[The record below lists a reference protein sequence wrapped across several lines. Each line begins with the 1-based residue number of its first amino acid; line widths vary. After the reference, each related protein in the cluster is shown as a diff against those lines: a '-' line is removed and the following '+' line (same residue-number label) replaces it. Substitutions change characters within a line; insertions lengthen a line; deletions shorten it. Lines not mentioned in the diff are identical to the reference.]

1 MMTTNTPL
9 PWTNIFL
16 QSHHLPPQEALVRL
30 LETIEEGYGALV
42 LYPSAGEAKALEW
55 LFSADMPANLRAWL
69 QDAGQEEIWKQAYKK
84 QCLMAAPKPACQDHP
99 GELIYLEDDAP
110 TRGVVVFPMTYQGYK
125 LGLLVVC
132 DPKGDAPLTCFSLSQ
147 LELLAGYLSLLA
159 FIYSILPEKV
169 HLQNELSA
177 LDTQKGEFIAI
188 TSHELRTPLGLV
200 LGHATFLREI
210 LSDESAKEHVQVIIQ
225 SALRI
230 KEIIKTATQADNY
243 QSGTARVRRQ
253 EVALG
258 ELITRV
264 CKRFAAQAQE
274 KGIVLRT
281 ALPAL
286 DLIVPGEPE
295 KLEIILNNL
304 LQNALDFTNAGGQVQ
319 VALCIKHTEH
329 TEGDYAQISVSD
341 TGIGIPE
348 SDLPHIFERFYQV
361 EAHMTRHHGGLGLG
375 LSVVNDL
382 VELHHGRV
390 EVRSQEGKG
399 STFIVYLPLAK

>member
-1 MMTTNTPL
+1 MTTNSSP

-16 QSHHLPPQEALVRL
+16 QSHRLPPAEALTRL
-30 LETIEEGYGALV
+30 LQAIEDGYGALV
-42 LYPSAGEAKALEW
+42 LYPSAGEPKSLAW
-55 LFSADMPANLRAWL
+55 LFCADMPSNLRAWL
-69 QDAGQEEIWKQAYKK
+69 QDAEQEEIWEQAYKK
-84 QCLMAAPKPACQDHP
+84 QRLMAAPKPACPDHP

-110 TRGVVVFPMTYQGYK
+110 TRGVVVFPVTYQGYK

-132 DPKGDAPLTCFSLSQ
+132 NPKGGAPLACSTLSQ
-147 LELLAGYLSLLA
+147 LELLAGHLSLLA
-159 FIYSILPEKV
+159 FIHSIAPEKA
-169 HLQNELSA
+169 HLQNELAA
-177 LDTQKGEFIAI
+177 LDTQQAEFIAI

-200 LGHATFLREI
+200 LGHATFLRET
-210 LSDESAKEHVQVIIQ
+210 LSDESGKEHVQIIIQ

-230 KEIIKTATQADNY
+230 KEIIETATQADNY
-243 QSGTARVRRQ
+243 QSGKARVRHH

-264 CKRFAAQAQE
+264 CKRFAPHAQE
-274 KGIVLRT
+274 KGIALLT
-281 ALPAL
+281 ALPTL
-286 DLIVPGEPE
+286 DLMAPGEPE
-295 KLEIILNNL
+295 KLEIILGNL

-319 VALCIKHTEH
+319 VALRTEH
-329 TEGDYAQISVSD
+329 AEGDYAQISVSD

-382 VELHHGRV
+382 VKLHHGRV

-399 STFIVYLPLAK
+399 STFTVYLPLAK

>member
-1 MMTTNTPL
+1 MMTTNTPP

-16 QSHHLPPQEALVRL
+16 QSHHLPPEEALTRL
-30 LETIEEGYGALV
+30 LQSIEEGYGALA
-42 LYPSAGEAKALEW
+42 LYPSAGEPKALEW
-55 LFSADMPANLRAWL
+55 LFCADMPADLRAWL
-69 QDAGQEEIWKQAYKK
+69 QRAEQEGIWKQAYKK
-84 QCLMAAPKPACQDHP
+84 QRLMAVPKPTCQDHP

-110 TRGVVVFPMTYQGYK
+110 TRGVVVFPVTYQGYK

-132 DPKGDAPLTCFSLSQ
+132 DPKGGAPLTCSSLSR
-147 LELLAGYLSLLA
+147 LELLAGHLSLLA
-159 FIYSILPEKV
+159 FIRSILPEKA
-169 HLQNELSA
+169 HLRNELSA
-177 LDTQKGEFIAI
+177 LNTQKAEFIAI

-210 LSDESAKEHVQVIIQ
+210 LSDESGKEHVQVIIQ

-230 KEIIKTATQADNY
+230 KEIIETATQADNY
-243 QSGTARVRRQ
+243 QSGTARVRHQ

-264 CKRFAAQAQE
+264 CKRFATQAQE
-274 KGIVLRT
+274 KGISLRT

-286 DLIVPGEPE
+286 DLMVPGEPE
-295 KLEIILNNL
+295 KLEIILSNL

-319 VALCIKHTEH
+319 VALRAEH
-329 TEGDYAQISVSD
+329 AEDDYAQISVRD

-382 VELHHGRV
+382 VKLHHGRV

-399 STFIVYLPLAK
+399 STFTVYLPLAK